1 MSLMTKIAMVLL
13 CFSMCGAGAFIASSP
28 HKGNEPQKTNV
39 IPVKNRE
46 AIRRAWIVAAR
57 L

>member
-1 MSLMTKIAMVLL
+1 MSFMTKVAVVLL
-13 CFSMCGAGAFIASSP
+13 CVSLCRAGTYIASSP
-28 HKGNEPQKTNV
+28 HKGDEPQKTNV

-46 AIRRAWIVAAR
+46 AMRRVWIVAAR